1 MEKTQIYKCAVCGNI
16 IEVLHVGGGTLTC
29 CDQPMNLQ
37 LENTVDASKEKH
49 VPQIS
54 KKNASIEVAVG
65 SILHPMEDKH
75 FIQWIEII
83 TPTKVLRKILKPG
96 EQPKT
101 FFQTDEQVL
110 KVREYCN
117 LHGLWAAK

>member
-1 MEKTQIYKCAVCGNI
+1 MAKIEVYKCSVCGNI

-37 LENTVDASKEKH
+37 AENTVDASLEKH
-49 VPQIS
+49 VPKVAKS
-54 KKNASIEVAVG
+54 KGSLEVVVG
-65 SILHPMEDKH
+65 SVLHPMEDKH
-75 FIQWIEII
+75 YIQWIEVI
-83 TPTKVLRKILKPG
+83 TPTKLLRKVLKPG
-96 EQPKT
+96 DAPKAH
-101 FFQTDEQVL
+101 FLTDEPVV